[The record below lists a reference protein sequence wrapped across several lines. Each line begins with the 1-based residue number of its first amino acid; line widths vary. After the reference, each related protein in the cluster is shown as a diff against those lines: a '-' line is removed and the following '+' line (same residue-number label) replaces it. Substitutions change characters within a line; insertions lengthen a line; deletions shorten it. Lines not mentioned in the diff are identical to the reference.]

1 MGQGACGQKGRQEGQ
16 ALGAL
21 PARDPIRAGVG
32 TQLRHLLSSVR
43 LSPAPPF
50 LSFPGVV
57 TAFLQVLGGLES
69 RAQGGS
75 LKWDFL
81 PHIATPTAPHAST
94 PRSGEGS
101 SGTQLVDKELPQPSS
116 GLAGHKFRFSRVR
129 VNGRSRA
136 ASQGLWGKLQGL
148 QGLRGKNLSLTS
160 HPATLSLLLT
170 HIESCCLQDNAF
182 KADCVSEKW
191 WPAWVQFD

>member
-1 MGQGACGQKGRQEGQ
+1 MGQGACGQKGRQEGR

-32 TQLRHLLSSVR
+32 TRLQQLRHLLSSVR
-43 LSPAPPF
+43 PSPAPPS

-69 RAQGGS
+69 RAQGGF

-116 GLAGHKFRFSRVR
+116 GLTGHKFAFR
-129 VNGRSRA
+129 
-136 ASQGLWGKLQGL
+136 GL
-148 QGLRGKNLSLTS
+148 
-160 HPATLSLLLT
+160 
-170 HIESCCLQDNAF
+170 E
-182 KADCVSEKW
+182 
-191 WPAWVQFD
+191 